1 MTNMTQNMK
10 QNHENVLNEISS
22 KIPTYFMRYED
33 LKMNPEP
40 VLDGLFRFLLD
51 VESIEGTVV
60 KSRIQEVTSSGFKNK
75 TTYKLKT
82 TSTNLSR

>member
-1 MTNMTQNMK
+1 MTIMAQNIK
-10 QNHENVLNEISS
+10 HNHENVLNEISP

>member
-1 MTNMTQNMK
+1 MTQNMK